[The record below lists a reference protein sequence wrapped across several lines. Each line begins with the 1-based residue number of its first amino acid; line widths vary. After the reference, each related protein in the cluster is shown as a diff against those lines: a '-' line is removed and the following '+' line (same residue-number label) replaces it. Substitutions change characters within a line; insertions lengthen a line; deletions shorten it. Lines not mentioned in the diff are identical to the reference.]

1 MAKLLSA
8 VAEGSIVKLKENGA
22 LVDFYVAKHDY
33 EPELNG
39 SGRTLFVRKDCYLS
53 DSWSGG
59 KNTYATGFLDKYM
72 NSDYSARFDQAT
84 LALMGTTKFR
94 FTPGNGEWDLST
106 LERKFFSLSL
116 TELGKS
122 HRDANVEGSPLSIAK
137 QLEIAYMD
145 GDAVDQFTRSP
156 ETDNINY
163 VWRVTSSGG
172 INTEVALH
180 SGGHR
185 PCFTLPAQ
193 CIIYD
198 DGTVALKPDA
208 PAALSTPTTAMQGGN
223 VTITWSAVV
232 GVDSYVLERKADSGE
247 WEQIYS
253 GAELTFSETIGTWNV
268 VVWRVKAVKDGVSSD
283 YTTSET
289 VKIVPA
295 STCTISG
302 EDGDLGTL
310 TGDIVYTAMTST
322 SEPITVTETVNGTVL
337 RTFQPVSGAQQRIS
351 VMDLPT
357 GGGTAV
363 IQAECS
369 GVSVTR
375 TWTYTK
381 AAADFPAAP
390 TPFDI
395 ALLSKGG
402 RVQFPQTLAECVRMP
417 GGTMLD
423 RYTQHW
429 WKRRTISGK
438 MYKVTIQTKA
448 TSIATEIGDWEYLQS
463 NDRGAYPDSGISGGY
478 EYQYLGQPFGLDNL
492 LGGTKIATGSYTG
505 TGKYGSDNPNTLT
518 LDFVPQLILIFWAH
532 SGGNA
537 PNAIAWLGK
546 DMGFSYKPAGSNGQ
560 WYYTYPIT
568 VLPPNGTDMRWY
580 SPADVSAQM
589 NGSGVEYR
597 YFAIG

>member
-1 MAKLLSA
+1 M
-8 VAEGSIVKLKENGA
+8 
-22 LVDFYVAKHDY
+22 
-33 EPELNG
+33 
-39 SGRTLFVRKDCYLS
+39 
-53 DSWSGG
+53 
-59 KNTYATGFLDKYM
+59 
-72 NSDYSARFDQAT
+72 
-84 LALMGTTKFR
+84 
-94 FTPGNGEWDLST
+94 
-106 LERKFFSLSL
+106 
-116 TELGKS
+116 
-122 HRDANVEGSPLSIAK
+122 
-137 QLEIAYMD
+137 
-145 GDAVDQFTRSP
+145 
-156 ETDNINY
+156 
-163 VWRVTSSGG
+163 
-172 INTEVALH
+172 
-180 SGGHR
+180 
-185 PCFTLPAQ
+185 
-193 CIIYD
+193 
-198 DGTVALKPDA
+198 
-208 PAALSTPTTAMQGGN
+208 
-223 VTITWSAVV
+223 
-232 GVDSYVLERKADSGE
+232 
-247 WEQIYS
+247 
-253 GAELTFSETIGTWNV
+253 
-268 VVWRVKAVKDGVSSD
+268 
-283 YTTSET
+283 
-289 VKIVPA
+289 
-295 STCTISG
+295 
-302 EDGDLGTL
+302 
-310 TGDIVYTAMTST
+310 YTAMTST

-357 GGGTAV
+357 GSGTAV
-363 IQAECS
+363 IKAECS

-381 AAADFPAAP
+381 AAADFPAAG

-429 WKRRTISGK
+429 WKRRTILQEIEIANSYAAVDLSDQPSTTAGVTISYSESAHVDAATNRIELDHPTTVDVSYSKYTNANVLAGKYFKNPVHDEIRYVEPGTQATRSSRDYSGSSSGK
-438 MYKVTIQTKA
+438 MYKVTIQTKE

-505 TGKYGSDNPNTLT
+505 TGKYGPSNPNSLT

-537 PNAIAWLGK
+537 PNAIAWLSK